1 MLTNNNSG
9 NLSPHKSSS
18 PPAQSY
24 TDIINMQMKVPN
36 CSLMLEGYDNSEK
49 FFYYCTCDPEYQNP
63 ICEACLYECHK
74 QHWKEKNISEILKE
88 ACEGICSCGNNNHI
102 VTSHEIEKNNFFK
115 EKCMF
120 IEWEEISR
128 NYRYYRSKNNSG
140 EKKTYC
146 PFCYEGCGV
155 NKRFYEQEKFDP
167 KNEII
172 KCDCKEHNEYVKNL
186 EKFNTIFYNE
196 EIANNANTLM
206 KLIQSIFMSKNSFK
220 NTFYNM
226 EDIFKKIKQKFLE
239 EVFEIEHYAYNSH
252 LMKAL
257 EKIDFILSRPKKYFY
272 FSPDDVIIKFDLSDI
287 IFKILKY
294 PNQNNSK
301 KIDLFKKYLM
311 TIYHTMIFKQEFE
324 SLPSLS
330 YKDLYN
336 LNPFQRLFFCG
347 YMNYTQNKF
356 IKNNTINNLLDY
368 LEFFKNE
375 KNKSEI
381 NYEILKIIYSEL
393 LYYIKAYQ
401 ISHEQKIKFMTLND
415 DLIYICIQNKEIDV
429 KTKNTQFCILYKMVK
444 CLLYISYYYNDHLV
458 LDYLNNQISLQKVN
472 FFHSSNELSKIINK
486 NVTQILF
493 YCGLIETNNSDQE
506 GYYDQYKT
514 TLRTKM
520 TTRISLFVDKN
531 QIEYYND
538 QIMIL
543 ASSINS
549 LNLDFPDIYQEGLK
563 RLSLFNKELYIDII
577 NEQFDINDKDMFNG
591 LVKLSNNLEIIYR
604 DYFNFNSKDEELAM
618 GIINI
623 INEAFKLMKII
634 NYSIPEYKKGSKK
647 YLDLVKAFKL
657 GESSKQIQEEKY
669 NIKKKQIIL
678 SKSTYIFSLVKSLN
692 ILSKYLDQN
701 NKGGYKA
708 KIDLL
713 ESELDTEIVN
723 KTKLN
728 SQMQMQNSHVGMC
741 NMFIEKIFRQ
751 LYFFVDK
758 NLENC
763 ILILTKPIIVN
774 FKNLPLI
781 YSEKILQ
788 FFYYILKIIRFNN
801 VTLGNI
807 SDLLSVLKSII
818 TRINKTTVNKYY
830 EVNSILF
837 NIILKLS
844 KINYQNNELTFMKL
858 SKFIKNIYASSSI
871 IRDIKV
877 YILNLYEQNHK
888 LTEAINKEEKVNG
901 FPVVN
906 LVQIFKSFLKII
918 NNIFSKNSTY
928 TESTFL
934 SDILSK
940 LEVQKILVDLTLPLE
955 FRIELIRFFLIVYI
969 NMKIEPN
976 FMQDYINII
985 IENVSMISEINSADF
1000 NFFNNLISVNEKNI
1014 NMLNESY
1021 LLRYELKNFQEVI
1034 KDTKYRKRINQYY
1047 ENGIIIPLF
1056 VFLNKY
1062 MAIIYNLDGKQYIKL
1077 YEIVYYFLQFK
1088 KYIVEEHLKQI
1099 KLSKKKYQFSNL
1111 LLNFMNTKKNSFVL
1125 LLEDINEHDLDELN
1139 NDIEKIQSEDFEI
1152 LNYRIVYSF
1161 FVKHVQTFI
1170 KKPESKFL
1178 KELFSKKSEIM
1189 SMEELEYKIK
1199 LEKIGPY
1206 LGKIL
1211 HLITHYENEKV
1222 NLEESSLS
1230 KNLNEKNILYNASYR
1245 SILLRPMFHM
1255 INDRVLFTK
1264 YRKQSL
1270 WHLFR
1275 LLQYDTSRTQED
1287 ILEIMKNEENE
1298 ENKLVNIHYLCELY
1312 FECFLSIVFS
1322 SVNPNSIS
1330 SNDDYIIAYMVIKIL
1345 KYLCEDHNTAF
1356 QTLFFKDIKI
1366 MYEDNPLNIFEMMMC
1381 SLNKVVMLAQ
1391 WDLVK
1396 FSQIE
1401 DNFTYFY
1408 EIFFVMLEFSIEM
1421 IQGTRKSN
1429 LKEIIS
1435 VPGRENENSM
1445 FYMFILGFK
1454 NIITNDDNDSEI
1466 VYNVRL
1472 DLLNFIVAFLEE
1484 KKTPKKLINMI
1495 ANVFN
1500 PLTIFNSVVK
1510 TLIKL
1515 YIRTTGNGKVEDYKL
1530 IEFDGK
1536 MYKLFLKKYFEEP
1549 EFSQCNEFEL
1559 ANRMYIYVKLLM
1571 NFGNK
1576 DAKLLI
1582 DSIKTYKDIAEIN
1595 NKNIEIKGKEDQ
1607 NVIIDQ
1613 NFAQNYYA
1621 VKFFEEITR
1630 TVWIKG
1636 EEGKIQLSL
1645 FTLNPYVML
1654 LSKNTKNQFYMK
1666 VPRDNASSKLF
1677 SLLEY
1682 CNYFFFE
1689 INHNKKKVKGNYFL
1703 SILNSLDYGKIET
1716 YLFIITGVI
1725 NIIIFL
1731 KANNDDEGNHYEK
1744 IYKIVLPLGII
1755 QVILNFLSLFF
1766 WIISKYSLY
1775 YLIEVEKYY
1784 NKNKLDK
1791 KEVSLTF
1798 FQKFYIGL
1806 FNTML
1811 DKKEIVGFIW
1821 NIIFSTAASSSKNN
1835 IYLFSIQLLIVVHIS
1850 NTLQN
1855 IVGAIYLRYP
1865 QLLVSILFLIVNI
1878 YIFSVIAFRFL
1889 KNDYIKEIENE
1900 EGENTCETLMYCF
1913 LTHMNFGLRTDGG
1926 IGEFMNKVSF
1936 INEPAHFIGVLFF
1949 QFIFFIMIILI
1960 ILAIIGGTI
1969 IDAFAELLEKEQRDK
1984 NDMNNICFICNG
1996 KRNSIEK
2003 KGENFQEHVT
2013 KLHNLWTYVDYL
2025 IGLKFIDP
2033 QETNAINSF
2042 VIEKVEEKKISW
2054 FPWFSNEEI
2063 AADFDENDEKNGGE
2077 ISLDSD

>member
-1 MLTNNNSG
+1 MLATTASE
-9 NLSPHKSSS
+9 NLSPHKTTS
-18 PPAQSY
+18 PTTQSF
-24 TDIINMQMKVPN
+24 TDIINMHTKVPN
-36 CSLMLEGYDNSEK
+36 CSLMTEGYNNSEK
-49 FFYYCTCDPEYQNP
+49 IFFYCTCDPEYQNP
-63 ICEACLYECHK
+63 ICEACLYTCHK
-74 QHWKEKNISEILKE
+74 QHWKEKQLAEILKE

-102 VTSHEIEKNNFFK
+102 VTLHEIEKNNSFK

-120 IEWEEISR
+120 IEWEENSK
-128 NYRYYRSKNNSG
+128 NYRYYKSKGNNN
-140 EKKTYC
+140 KKYIC
-146 PFCYEGCGV
+146 PFCYDCCSV
-155 NKRFYEQEKFDP
+155 NKRQYEQEKYDP
-167 KNEII
+167 KNEKII
-172 KCDCKEHNEYVKNL
+172 CECNEHNEYVKNL
-186 EKFNTIFYNE
+186 EKFNIVFNNE
-196 EIANNANTLM
+196 EMQNDIVALV
-206 KLIQSIFMSKNSFK
+206 KLIQCIFISKNSFK

-226 EDIFKKIKQKFLE
+226 EEVFKKIKQKFSE
-239 EVFEIEHYAYNSH
+239 DNFEIEHYAYNSH

-257 EKIDFILSRPKKYFY
+257 EKIDFILSRPKNYFY
-272 FSPDDVIIKFDLSDI
+272 FSPDDITINFDMSDI

-294 PNQNNSK
+294 PNQSNNK

-311 TIYHTMIFKQEFE
+311 TIYHTMIFKHEFE
-324 SLPSLS
+324 SLPSMS

-336 LNPFQRLFFCG
+336 LNPFQRLFFCE
-347 YMNYTQNKF
+347 YMNHTKNKF
-356 IKNNTINNLLDY
+356 IKNNTMNDLLDF

-375 KNKSEI
+375 KNKSEV
-381 NYEILKIIYSEL
+381 NFEILKLIYSEL
-393 LYYIKAYQ
+393 LCYIKAHQ
-401 ISHEQKIKFMTLND
+401 ITHEQKIKFMTLND
-415 DLIYICIQNKEIDV
+415 DLIYICIQNKEIDI
-429 KTKNTQFCILYKMVK
+429 KTKNTQFYILYKMVK
-444 CLLYISYYYNDHLV
+444 CLLYISYYYNDHLI
-458 LDYLNNQISLQKVN
+458 LSYLNNEIPLQKVN
-472 FFHSSNELSKIINK
+472 FFHCSSELSKIINK

-493 YCGLIETNNSDQE
+493 YCGLIETNNNE
-506 GYYDQYKT
+506 GGDTQNREYKT

-520 TTRISLFVDKN
+520 TTRIALFVDKN
-531 QIEYYND
+531 KVEYFND

-549 LNLDFPDIYQEGLK
+549 LNLDFPDSYQEGLK
-563 RLSLFNKELYIDII
+563 RLTLFNKDVYINFI
-577 NEQFDINDKDMFNG
+577 NEQFDINEKEMFSG
-591 LVKLSNNLEIIYR
+591 LIRLVENIEAHYQ
-604 DYFNFNSKDEELAM
+604 DYFNFNLKDNELAL

-623 INEAFKLMKII
+623 INEVFKLLKIG
-634 NYSIPEYKKGSKK
+634 NYTIPEYKNKNRKR
-647 YLDLVKAFKL
+647 LNLKL
-657 GESSKQIQEEKY
+657 ALKIGESRKQIQEKKLSL
-669 NIKKKQIIL
+669 IKKQIIL
-678 SKSTYIFSLVKSLN
+678 SKSTYIFSLVKSLD
-692 ILSKYLDQN
+692 ILSKFLEQR
-701 NKGGYKA
+701 NKGNKVKLDMFDSEIETDIIIKNKLKGQM
-708 KIDLL
+708 
-713 ESELDTEIVN
+713 ES
-723 KTKLN
+723 
-728 SQMQMQNSHVGMC
+728 QNSHVEIC
-741 NMFIEKIFRQ
+741 NMFIERIFKQ
-751 LYFFVDK
+751 LYFFCDK

-763 ILILTKPIIVN
+763 ILILTKPIIMN
-774 FKNLPLI
+774 FKKLPLT

-788 FFYYILKIIRFNN
+788 FLYYILKIIRFNN
-801 VTLGNI
+801 AELGNI
-807 SDLLSVLKSII
+807 SELLTVLKSIV
-818 TRINKTTVNKYY
+818 TRLTTSPQYKYY
-830 EVNSILF
+830 EINSILF
-837 NIILKLS
+837 NLILKLS

-858 SKFIKNIYASSSI
+858 SKFIKHIYANNSI
-871 IRDIKV
+871 IRDIKI
-877 YILNLYEQNHK
+877 YLLNLYQQNQK
-888 LTEAINKEEKVNG
+888 LTEVMKKDEKING
-901 FPVVN
+901 YPVSS

-918 NNIFSKNSTY
+918 NNIFNKNSAY

-934 SDILSK
+934 GDILSK
-940 LEVQKILVDLTLPLE
+940 LDVQKILVDLSLPLDL
-955 FRIELIRFFLIVYI
+955 RIELIRFFLIVYI

-985 IENVSMISEINSADF
+985 IENVNTISEINSADF

-1021 LLRYELKNFQEVI
+1021 LLKYELKNFHEVI
-1034 KDTKYRKRINQYY
+1034 KDTTYRKRINKYY

-1077 YEIVYYFLQFK
+1077 YEIVFYFLKFK
-1088 KYIVEEHLKQI
+1088 KFIVEEHLNKIKKSHKQ
-1099 KLSKKKYQFSNL
+1099 YQFSNL
-1111 LLNFMNTKKNSFVL
+1111 ILNFMNTKKNSFVL
-1125 LLEDINEHDLDELN
+1125 LLEDINEQSLKELN
-1139 NDIEKIQSEDFEI
+1139 SDIEKIQSEDFEI
-1152 LNYRIVYSF
+1152 LNYRTVFSF

-1178 KELFSKKSEIM
+1178 KELFSKKNEILNI
-1189 SMEELEYKIK
+1189 EELETKIK
-1199 LEKIGPY
+1199 TEKIGIY
-1206 LGKIL
+1206 QGKIL
-1211 HLITHYENEKV
+1211 RLITHYENEKV
-1222 NLEESSLS
+1222 NLEDSSLS

-1255 INDRVLFTK
+1255 INDRILFTK

-1298 ENKLVNIHYLCELY
+1298 ENKLVNLHYLCELY

-1330 SNDDYIIAYMVIKIL
+1330 SNEDYIIAYMVIKIL
-1345 KYLCEDHNTAF
+1345 KYLCEDHNMAF

-1366 MYEDNPLNIFEMMMC
+1366 MYEENPLNIFEMMMC

-1396 FSQIE
+1396 FNQIE
-1401 DNFTYFY
+1401 DNYTYFY
-1408 EIFFVMLEFSIEM
+1408 EIFFVMLEFSVEM

-1445 FYMFILGFK
+1445 FYMFILSFK

-1515 YIRTTGNGKVEDYKL
+1515 YIRTTGDGKVEDYKL

-1536 MYKLFLKKYFEEP
+1536 MYKLFLQKYFEEP

-1582 DSIKTYKDIAEIN
+1582 DSIKTYKDNIAEIS
-1595 NKNIEIKGKEDQ
+1595 NKNNDIKGKEDQ
-1607 NVIIDQ
+1607 NVIIAQ
-1613 NFAQNYYA
+1613 NFAQNYFA

-1654 LSKNTKNQFYMK
+1654 LSQNTKNQFYMT

-1703 SILNSLDYGKIET
+1703 KILNKLDYGKIET
-1716 YLFIITGVI
+1716 YLFLLTGVI
-1725 NIIIFL
+1725 NIIIL
-1731 KANNDDEGNHYEK
+1731 IKANNDDEENHYEK
-1744 IYKIVLPLGII
+1744 IYEIVLPLGII
-1755 QVILNFLSLFF
+1755 QIILNFLSLLF
-1766 WIISKYSLY
+1766 WIISKFTLY
-1775 YLIEVEKYY
+1775 YSIEVEKYY

-1791 KEVSLTF
+1791 KEVALSF
-1798 FQKFYIGL
+1798 FKKFYIGL
-1806 FNTML
+1806 FNTIL

-1821 NIIFSTAASSSKNN
+1821 NIIFSTAACSSKEN
-1835 IYLFSIQLLIVVHIS
+1835 IYLFSIQLLIVIHIS

-1855 IVGAIYLRYP
+1855 ITGAIYLSYH

-1878 YIFSVIAFRFL
+1878 YIFSVIAYRFL
-1889 KNDYIKEIENE
+1889 KNDYIKEIEDGE
-1900 EGENTCETLMYCF
+1900 ENTCETLMYCF

-1926 IGEFMNKVSF
+1926 IGEFMKKVSF
-1936 INEPAHFIGVLFF
+1936 INEPSHFIGVLFF
-1949 QFIFFIMIILI
+1949 QFLFFIIIILI
-1960 ILAIIGGTI
+1960 VLAIIGGTI
-1969 IDAFAELLEKEQRDK
+1969 IDVFAELLEKEQRDK

-2003 KGENFQEHVT
+2003 KGENFQEHIT
-2013 KLHNLWTYVDYL
+2013 KVHNLWTYVDYL

-2054 FPWFSNEEI
+2054 FPWFSNDEI
-2063 AADFDENDEKNGGE
+2063 ADFDENDEKNGGE

>member
-1 MLTNNNSG
+1 MLTNNNSD
-9 NLSPHKSSS
+9 NISTHKTNSPATLS
-18 PPAQSY
+18 Y
-24 TDIINMQMKVPN
+24 MDIISMQMKVPD
-36 CSLMLEGYDNSEK
+36 CSLMQEGYNNTEK

-63 ICEACLYECHK
+63 ICEACLYSCHK
-74 QHWKEKNISEILKE
+74 QHWKEKQLVDILKE

-102 VTSHEIEKNNFFK
+102 VTSHEIEKNNSFK

-120 IEWEEISR
+120 IEWEEISK
-128 NYRYYRSKNNSG
+128 NYRYYKSKTN
-140 EKKTYC
+140 EHQIVC
-146 PFCYEGCGV
+146 PFCYECCVG
-155 NKRFYEQEKFDP
+155 NKRQFEQKKYEG
-167 KNEII
+167 KNDII
-172 KCDCKEHNEYVKNL
+172 KCECNEHNEYVKNL
-186 EKFNTIFYNE
+186 EKFSSIFNGE
-196 EIANNANTLM
+196 EVHKDSNALM
-206 KLIQSIFMSKNSFK
+206 RLIQKIFIAKNSFK

-226 EDIFKKIKQKFLE
+226 EDIFKKIKQKFSE
-239 EVFEIEHYAYNSH
+239 DSFEIEHSAYNSH

-272 FSPDDVIIKFDLSDI
+272 FSPEEVSTNFDMSDI
-287 IFKILKY
+287 IFKILKF

-311 TIYHTMIFKQEFE
+311 TIYHTMIFKREFE
-324 SLPSLS
+324 SLPSIS

-336 LNPFQRLFFCG
+336 LNPFQRLFFCE
-347 YMNYTQNKF
+347 YMNYTKNKF
-356 IKNNTINNLLDY
+356 IKNNTMNDLLDY

-375 KNKSEI
+375 KNKTEI
-381 NYEILKIIYSEL
+381 GFEILKIIYSEL
-393 LYYIKAYQ
+393 LCYIKAYQ
-401 ISHEQKIKFMTLND
+401 ISREQKIKFMTLND
-415 DLIYICIQNKEIDV
+415 DLIYICIQNKEIDI
-429 KTKNTQFCILYKMVK
+429 KTKNTQFYILYKMVK
-444 CLLYISYYYNDHLV
+444 CLLYISYYYNDHLI
-458 LDYLNNQISLQKVN
+458 LSYLNNEISLSNVN
-472 FFHSSNELSKIINK
+472 FFHCSNELSKIINK

-493 YCGLIETNNSDQE
+493 YCGLIETNNNDATGQFE
-506 GYYDQYKT
+506 NEYKT

-520 TTRISLFVDKN
+520 TTRISHVLDKN
-531 QIEYYND
+531 KIQYYND

-549 LNLDFPDIYQEGLK
+549 LNLDFPDAYQEGLK
-563 RLSLFNKELYIDII
+563 RLSLFNKDIYINFL
-577 NEQFDINDKDMFNG
+577 NEQFDVNEKEMFMS
-591 LVKLSNNLEIIYR
+591 LIQRSAELEGIYR
-604 DYFNFNSKDEELAM
+604 EYYNFNIKEDELAM
-618 GIINI
+618 GIVNI
-623 INEAFKLMKII
+623 VNDVFKVMKIG
-634 NYSIPEYKKGSKK
+634 NYLVPEYKKGQKK
-647 YLDLVKAFKL
+647 YLNLNLALKL
-657 GESSKQIQEEKY
+657 GKSMKKIEEEKLVL
-669 NIKKKQIIL
+669 KKKQIIL
-678 SKSTYIFSLVKSLN
+678 GKSTYIFSLVKSLE
-692 ILSKYLDQN
+692 ILNKFLDQN
-701 NKGGYKA
+701 FKGDNKVKLGA
-708 KIDLL
+708 FD
-713 ESELDTEIVN
+713 SEIETEIINN
-723 KTKLN
+723 KKLN
-728 SQMQMQNSHVGMC
+728 EQMKSQSSHIDIC
-741 NMFIEKIFRQ
+741 NLFIERIFRQ
-751 LYFFVDK
+751 LYLFCDK

-763 ILILTKPIIVN
+763 VLILTKPIIIN

-781 YSEKILQ
+781 YSEKILH
-788 FFYYILKIIRFNN
+788 FIFYILKIIRFNN
-801 VTLGNI
+801 ITLGNI
-807 SDLLSVLKSII
+807 SDLLTVLKSIV
-818 TRINKTTVNKYY
+818 TRVNKMSYNKYY

-844 KINYQNNELTFMKL
+844 KINYQNNELTLMKL
-858 SKFIKNIYASSSI
+858 SKFIKNIYATSSI
-871 IRDIKV
+871 IRDIKT
-877 YILNLYEQNHK
+877 YILNLYEQNNK
-888 LTEAINKEEKVNG
+888 LTEVMLKEEKVNG
-901 FPVVN
+901 YLVSN
-906 LVQIFKSFLKII
+906 LVQIFKSFIKII
-918 NNIFSKNSTY
+918 NNIFNKNAVY

-940 LEVQKILVDLTLPLE
+940 LEVQKILVDLTLPLD

-985 IENVSMISEINSADF
+985 IENINMISEINSADF

-1021 LLRYELKNFQEVI
+1021 LLRYELKNFREVI
-1034 KDTKYRKRINQYY
+1034 KDMTYRKRINQYY

-1077 YEIVYYFLQFK
+1077 YEIVFYFLQFK
-1088 KYIVEEHLKQI
+1088 KYIVEEHLNKI
-1099 KLSKKKYQFSNL
+1099 KTAKKKYQFSNL
-1111 LLNFMNTKKNSFVL
+1111 ILNYMNTKKNSFVL
-1125 LLEDINEHDLDELN
+1125 LLEDINEESLDELN

-1152 LNYRIVYSF
+1152 LNYRKVYSF

-1178 KELFSKKSEIM
+1178 KELFSKKSEIYDIN
-1189 SMEELEYKIK
+1189 ELEKKIYY
-1199 LEKIGPY
+1199 EKIGVY
-1206 LGKIL
+1206 QGKIL
-1211 HLITHYENEKV
+1211 RLITHYENEKV
-1222 NLEESSLS
+1222 NLEDSSLS

-1275 LLQYDTSRTQED
+1275 LLQYDTGRTQED
-1287 ILEIMKNEENE
+1287 ILEIMKNEENDD
-1298 ENKLVNIHYLCELY
+1298 NKLVNIHYLCELY

-1345 KYLCEDHNTAF
+1345 KYLCEDHNTSF

-1381 SLNKVVMLAQ
+1381 SLSKVVMLAQ

-1401 DNFTYFY
+1401 DNYTYFY

-1421 IQGTRKSN
+1421 IQGTKKSN

-1530 IEFDGK
+1530 IEFDEK
-1536 MYKLFLKKYFEEP
+1536 MYKLFLQKYFEEP

-1582 DSIKTYKDIAEIN
+1582 DSIKTYKDIAEN
-1595 NKNIEIKGKEDQ
+1595 SNKNIEIKGKDDQ

-1613 NFAQNYYA
+1613 NFAQNYFA

-1654 LSKNTKNQFYMK
+1654 LSQNTKNQFYK
-1666 VPRDNASSKLF
+1666 TVPRDNASSKLF

-1689 INHNKKKVKGNYFL
+1689 INHNKNKVKGNIFL
-1703 SILNSLDYGKIET
+1703 KFLNKLDYEKIER
-1716 YLFIITGVI
+1716 YLFLITGAI
-1725 NIIIFL
+1725 NIIILL
-1731 KANNDDEGNHYEK
+1731 KANNDDEENKYEK
-1744 IYKIVLPLGII
+1744 IYQIVLPLGII

-1775 YLIEVEKYY
+1775 YSIEVEKFY

-1791 KEVSLTF
+1791 KEDPLTF
-1798 FQKFYIGL
+1798 FQKVYIGL
-1806 FNTML
+1806 INTML

-1821 NIIFSTAASSSKNN
+1821 NIIFSTAACASKNN

-1855 IVGAIYLRYP
+1855 ITGAIYLRYH
-1865 QLLVSILFLIVNI
+1865 QLLVCILFLIVNI

-1889 KNDYIKEIENE
+1889 RNDYIKEIENE
-1900 EGENTCETLMYCF
+1900 VENACETLMYCF

-1936 INEPAHFIGVLFF
+1936 INEPSHFIGVLFF
-1949 QFIFFIMIILI
+1949 QFLFFIIIILI
-1960 ILAIIGGTI
+1960 VLAIIGGTI
-1969 IDAFAELLEKEQRDK
+1969 IDVFAELLEKEQRDK

-1996 KRNSIEK
+1996 KKNSIEK

-2013 KLHNLWTYVDYL
+2013 KVHNLWTYVDYL

-2054 FPWFSNEEI
+2054 FPWFSNDEI
-2063 AADFDENDEKNGGE
+2063 ADFDDNDEKNGGE